1 MLEIFGNVG
10 IWIKPFE
17 IAKVQK
23 CINIAIAAEAF
34 GEMSKFLREI
44 R

>member
-1 MLEIFGNVG
+1 MLEIFGNVR

-17 IAKVQK
+17 IGKVEK
-23 CINIAIAAEAF
+23 CIYIAAEEAS